1 MRRRTMNQLCA
12 LAALSVH
19 APRSLSACVHHITCT
34 VLFMGICVQEDMEV
48 QVYYRQKAAC
58 RLGCFNRQAAF
69 NYKIWKMKQ
78 QYDTMANMGRITER
92 EL

>member
-1 MRRRTMNQLCA
+1 
-12 LAALSVH
+12 
-19 APRSLSACVHHITCT
+19 
-34 VLFMGICVQEDMEV
+34 MGICVQEDMEV

-78 QYDTMANMGRITER
+78 QYDTMANMGRITDR